1 MGKKRKPR
9 NRQKT
14 GFRGPSP
21 DVGKATQFKPGQPS
35 PNPNGRPRTAKFSE
49 ACQRLAAEI
58 DPKTELTGAQTL
70 ALHAYRKALRGSAR
84 HAEIFLNYAEGKP
97 RQAFEI
103 AGSDGGPLKIEDLPT
118 NPADCMKE
126 LQKLLAEQGLKLVP
140 TEEGDKTEEQ
150 LEKEIIEELPA
161 LAEKYGFILT
171 PK

>member
-1 MGKKRKPR
+1 MSKKRKPG

-21 DVGKATQFKPGQPS
+21 NVGKATQFKPGQPS

-49 ACQRLAAEI
+49 ACQRLAEEI
-58 DPKTELTGAQTL
+58 DPKTKRTGAETL

-103 AGSDGGPLKIEDLPT
+103 AGELKIEDLPST
-118 NPADCMKE
+118 PAGCMEE
-126 LQKLLAEQGLKLVP
+126 LQKLLKDQGLRLVP
-140 TEEGDKTEEQ
+140 IEDGDKTDAE
-150 LEKEIIEELPA
+150 LEKEIIEDLPA
-161 LAEKYGFILT
+161 LAEKYGFILA
-171 PK
+171 PKK